1 MPPEKAY
8 HRRTLVEGTGKEGDW
23 TKVLTEKQQKM
34 MFDSSPIAHV
44 DKVITPYLLLIG
56 EKDLRVPPHYR
67 AFIRNLLARGIPC
80 KYVEL

>member
-1 MPPEKAY
+1 
-8 HRRTLVEGTGKEGDW
+8 
-23 TKVLTEKQQKM
+23 M